1 MDSITVIVADV
12 SEILRSGIKHLL
24 ARSGHVGTILSFP
37 SASSLIDSFRSYP
50 DAVCIISS
58 NLPDMNL
65 QDLMD
70 RLTEINSNVKSIVI
84 SGQAT
89 IKNVNVALN
98 MGVKGYITRQVSA
111 GELEEAVLNVWNDK
125 QAFSQSV
132 SQTIIGHYT
141 DAQKHDKS
149 NARQS
154 ITNREKEVL
163 SLIVEGLTS
172 SEIAK
177 KLYIS
182 PRTVETHRANL
193 MQKLDIKNTA
203 GLVRYALSE
212 GEQF

>member
-1 MDSITVIVADV
+1 MDSITVIIADV

-24 ARSGHVGTILSFP
+24 SRSGHVGTILSLP
-37 SASSLIDSFRSYP
+37 GASSLIDTFRNYP

-58 NLPDMNL
+58 NLPDMSL
-65 QDLMD
+65 QDVMKRLM
-70 RLTEINSNVKSIVI
+70 EINPDVKSIVI

-89 IKNVNVALN
+89 IKNVNIALN
-98 MGVKGYITRQVSA
+98 IGVKGYITRQVSA
-111 GELEEAVLNVWNDK
+111 GELEEAVLNVWNDQ

-132 SQTIIGHYT
+132 SKTIVGHYT
-141 DAQKHDKS
+141 DSQKHTHSEEHKP
-149 NARQS
+149 
-154 ITNREKEVL
+154 ITNREREVL
-163 SLIVEGLTS
+163 SLIVEGFTS

-193 MQKLDIKNTA
+193 MHKLDIKNTA